1 MLQLHGS
8 MVCTRPLTP
17 STPVLQGTQPAEHE
31 STAHTT
37 IRSVGDLHSHLCQ
50 PGLLVHMQLANAA

>member
-31 STAHTT
+31 STAHAT
-37 IRSVGDLHSHLCQ
+37 IRSVGDLTTSASQ
-50 PGLLVHMQLANAA
+50 VGLLVHMQLANAA